1 MFGELGRGMG
11 LVNPSSR
18 PLKRRS
24 EKFVAELRLFVTD
37 LISDENH
44 AFEAHPHGTIGRSIT
59 PSIRALPS
67 VQEKVQSQF
76 ARAAANLLQPVV
88 PSARLRAP
96 KMVAA
101 ASGRVA
107 GSGH

>member
-24 EKFVAELRLFVTD
+24 EKFVVELRLFVTD

-59 PSIRALPS
+59 PSIRALPGLQDT
-67 VQEKVQSQF
+67 VQGLRAGGRQPS
-76 ARAAANLLQPVV
+76 AASRAA
-88 PSARLRAP
+88 SAP
-96 KMVAA
+96 T
-101 ASGRVA
+101 STENGR
-107 GSGH
+107 GRIR